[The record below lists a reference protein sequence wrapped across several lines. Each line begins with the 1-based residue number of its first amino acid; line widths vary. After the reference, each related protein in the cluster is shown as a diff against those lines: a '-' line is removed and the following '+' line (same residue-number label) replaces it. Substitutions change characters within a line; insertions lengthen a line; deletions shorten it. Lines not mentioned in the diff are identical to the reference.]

1 MALNTLI
8 FVLITVSSFGHTG
21 LADTCGS
28 SITDTVSSIRRLN
41 QIVVVAALTCLLQF
55 DDVPVHEPLG
65 VYNSL
70 NYSSAWA
77 VGYSS
82 LANSPNNA
90 LWTSA
95 TTGDPRFL
103 AGTLATV
110 NVVSGYALFEGL
122 YLGCA
127 NSIGAVR
134 CVISINGTD
143 INGAAVPEVIFN
155 YTEPVTSK
163 QLLLLSPAEGE
174 PIKYTSATFRVK
186 SSADGTWVTQMVVDS
201 IKHTNCEVGGDQGVQ
216 ISKTVTTLYPAPTA

>member
-1 MALNTLI
+1 MALNTLV
-8 FVLITVSSFGHTG
+8 FVLITVFSFSHTG
-21 LADTCGS
+21 LGDTCGS
-28 SITDTVSSIRRLN
+28 SITDT
-41 QIVVVAALTCLLQF
+41 F
-55 DDVPVHEPLG
+55 DDVPVHEALG
-65 VYNSL
+65 VYNGL
-70 NYSSAWA
+70 DYSSAWA

-95 TTGDPRFL
+95 TTEDPRFL

-186 SSADGTWVTQMVVDS
+186 SSADGTWVTQLLLDN
-201 IKHTNCEVGGDQGVQ
+201 IKHTNCEVGGTQGVQ
-216 ISKTVTTLYPAPTA
+216 ITQTVTTLYPASTA